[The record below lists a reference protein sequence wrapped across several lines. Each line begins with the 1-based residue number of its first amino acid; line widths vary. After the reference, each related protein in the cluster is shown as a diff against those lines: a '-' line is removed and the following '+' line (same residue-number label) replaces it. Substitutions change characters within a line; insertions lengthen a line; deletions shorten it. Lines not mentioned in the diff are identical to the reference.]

1 MDHLIEVSLAGL
13 TLPCALRYAEAAAF
27 PPPDPAAPRVGID
40 PVRLTEEDWDYYIRQ
55 GSEASPQSE
64 YSLLTAAFSDA
75 LMDFDRLVIHGAAL
89 RWQDRAWMIC
99 GPSGVGKSTQTGW
112 LRRLRPGEFGVISG
126 DRPVLEFRQ
135 PDPVAAHS
143 VRHLPAPVGAD
154 AHVGPSASPAQS
166 LPLEGK
172 VSPKATD
179 EVVLRRA
186 SNVAAPVGRPDPRP
200 PSPVGADAHVGPSA
214 ILVHPSPWNG
224 KEDWHDAEAA
234 PLAGIVL
241 LRRGEENRLEA
252 LDPREAAVPVY
263 AQVIQTAVRADRLH
277 RSAELVTALV
287 QTVPVWRLTTH
298 QPPASTELLLNEIF
312 KP

>member
-1 MDHLIEVSLAGL
+1 MDHLIEVTLAGL
-13 TLPCALRYAEAAAF
+13 TLPCALRFPEAAVF
-27 PPPDPAAPRVGID
+27 PLPDPAAPRVEID

-89 RWQDRAWMIC
+89 RWQDRAWLIC
-99 GPSGVGKSTQTGW
+99 GPSGVGKSTQAGW

-126 DRPVLEFRQ
+126 DRP
-135 PDPVAAHS
+135 
-143 VRHLPAPVGAD
+143 
-154 AHVGPSASPAQS
+154 
-166 LPLEGK
+166 
-172 VSPKATD
+172 
-179 EVVLRRA
+179 
-186 SNVAAPVGRPDPRP
+186 
-200 PSPVGADAHVGPSA
+200 
-214 ILVHPSPWNG
+214 ILSFHDNEIIVHPSPWNG
-224 KEDWHDAEAA
+224 KENWHDAVAA

-263 AQVIQTAVRADRLH
+263 AQVIQTAARADRLR

-287 QTVPVWRLTTH
+287 QAVTVWRLTTH

-312 KP
+312 YP